1 MNRSQTALLH
11 AKEPQDSAFCASPVL
26 PTTQLAENRLEAV
39 REAVDAILLNC
50 PDPLQV
56 RDGAVHLYGVAQA
69 CALIALR
76 RGEDAELAA
85 IAGMLHDLSTYA
97 DTYTPDHAA
106 HAAAPAR
113 PLLPRG
119 GRPGLRRHR
128 LPQRKGAGPHGLCRG
143 APGRG
148 RAAARAVQPHA
159 LSPGGRGRA
168 LPRPAAGVLP
178 RPLSE
183 RRIRERK
190 TAPRCASF
198 FVRKGVRPSP
208 RRSCRCRAGST
219 CPSFRSARRACRAR

>member
-97 DTYTPDHAA
+97 DAYTPDNAARSAALARTLLRRLALFSAEEIERVCAAIACHSDKAHA
-106 HAAAPAR
+106 HAAFAEV
-113 PLLPRG
+113 LLDADV
-119 GRPGLRRHR
+119 L
-128 LPQRKGAGPHGLCRG
+128 QHGLYNPTLFLLDG
-143 APGRG
+143 EV
-148 RAAARAVQPHA
+148 ARF
-159 LSPGGRGRA
+159 RA
-168 LPRPAAGVLP
+168 LQQEFSL
-178 RPLSE
+178 
-183 RRIRERK
+183 
-190 TAPRCASF
+190 
-198 FVRKGVRPSP
+198 
-208 RRSCRCRAGST
+208 
-219 CPSFRSARRACRAR
+219 AR

>member
-97 DTYTPDHAA
+97 DAYTPDHAA
-106 HAAAPAR
+106 RSAALAR
-113 PLLPRG
+113 TL
-119 GRPGLRRHR
+119 LRRLALFSAEEIDQVCAAIACHSEKAQVHTAFAEV
-128 LPQRKGAGPHGLCRG
+128 LLDADVLQHGLYN
-143 APGRG
+143 PTLFLQEEEV
-148 RAAARAVQPHA
+148 ARF
-159 LSPGGRGRA
+159 RA
-168 LPRPAAGVLP
+168 LQEEFSL
-178 RPLSE
+178 
-183 RRIRERK
+183 
-190 TAPRCASF
+190 
-198 FVRKGVRPSP
+198 
-208 RRSCRCRAGST
+208 
-219 CPSFRSARRACRAR
+219 AR

>member
-11 AKEPQDSAFCASPVL
+11 AKEPQDAAFCASPVL

-97 DTYTPDHAA
+97 DAYTPDHAA
-106 HAAAPAR
+106 RSAALAR
-113 PLLPRG
+113 TL
-119 GRPGLRRHR
+119 LRRLALFSPEEIDQVCTAIACHSEKAQVHTAFAEV
-128 LPQRKGAGPHGLCRG
+128 LLDADVLQHGLYN
-143 APGRG
+143 PTLFLLEEEV
-148 RAAARAVQPHA
+148 ARF
-159 LSPGGRGRA
+159 RA
-168 LPRPAAGVLP
+168 LQQEFSL
-178 RPLSE
+178 
-183 RRIRERK
+183 
-190 TAPRCASF
+190 
-198 FVRKGVRPSP
+198 
-208 RRSCRCRAGST
+208 
-219 CPSFRSARRACRAR
+219 AR

>member
-11 AKEPQDSAFCASPVL
+11 AKEPQDAAFCASPVL

-97 DTYTPDHAA
+97 DAYTPDHAA
-106 HAAAPAR
+106 RSAALAR
-113 PLLPRG
+113 TL
-119 GRPGLRRHR
+119 LRRLALFSAEEIERVCAAIACHSNKAHAHTAFAEV
-128 LPQRKGAGPHGLCRG
+128 LLDADVLQHGLYN
-143 APGRG
+143 PTLFLLEEEV
-148 RAAARAVQPHA
+148 ARF
-159 LSPGGRGRA
+159 RA
-168 LPRPAAGVLP
+168 LQQEFSLDR
-178 RPLSE
+178 
-183 RRIRERK
+183 
-190 TAPRCASF
+190 
-198 FVRKGVRPSP
+198 
-208 RRSCRCRAGST
+208 
-219 CPSFRSARRACRAR
+219 